1 MTIENQHGDG
11 ITSDNNVIEKGID
24 IRDAGSGSANPNEK
38 KNNRTKN
45 SKKEKSQNKM
55 PKQNHP
61 GKGNKPKGKV
71 VKNVPHKDQYQRIS
85 FLYQAANAMAFDP
98 ATEALG
104 RMYTRAMKDTAKKS
118 VLRLSPTVKRSVC
131 KKCNRVLINGYTV
144 KTRITNSSRMAND
157 TSDVLELV
165 CVCGEVKRF
174 PVGQNP
180 DYVVWANREE
190 RTQ

>member
-118 VLRLSPTVKRSVC
+118 VLRLYVYP
-131 KKCNRVLINGYTV
+131 YTALP
-144 KTRITNSSRMAND
+144 KLKYTEILTMFLLDPLLLND
-157 TSDVLELV
+157 LFAKNVTE
-165 CVCGEVKRF
+165 F
-174 PVGQNP
+174 
-180 DYVVWANREE
+180 
-190 RTQ
+190 